1 MSADAQ
7 KALSQLRRLIT
18 SNEIGADGQLP
29 TERALAE
36 QLGIGRRALRAAM
49 EVLEEEGLVWRRQG
63 KGTFIGLPPDP
74 HGQIAADIV
83 SAVDAA
89 AIMEAR
95 ICIEPALAE
104 LAAARATGEDVTQM
118 RRLVEHIGLTPSSET
133 AELWDGALH
142 RMIARVA
149 GNAIL
154 LTAFQ
159 LVDEVRI
166 REDWQA
172 LRDRARSPE
181 SMALSNAEH
190 GALIDAI
197 EAGDGAAA
205 RAAMAAHLRRLA
217 GAIYAPASAPGTASL
232 PARASTAEAVE

>member
-7 KALSQLRRLIT
+7 NALAQLRHLIT
-18 SNEIGADGQLP
+18 SSDLGEGGQLP

-36 QLGIGRRALRAAM
+36 ELGVSRRALRAAL

-63 KGTFIGLPPDP
+63 KGTFIGQPPDP
-74 HGQIAADIV
+74 HGKIAADIV
-83 SAVDAA
+83 QVVDAQ

-95 ICIEPALAE
+95 LCVEPALAE
-104 LAAARATGEDVTQM
+104 LAAARATPADVEQM
-118 RRLVEHIGLTPSSET
+118 RRLVDHIGLSPATET

-149 GNAIL
+149 GNPIL

-159 LVDEVRI
+159 LIDELRI

-172 LRDRARSPE
+172 LRERARSAA
-181 SMALSNAEH
+181 SMAKSDHEH
-190 GALIDAI
+190 RTMIDAI
-197 EAGDGAAA
+197 EAGDGAKA
-205 RAAMAAHLRRLA
+205 RRCMETHLTRLA
-217 GAIYAPASAPGTASL
+217 GTLVTSNTK
-232 PARASTAEAVE
+232 AEAAS